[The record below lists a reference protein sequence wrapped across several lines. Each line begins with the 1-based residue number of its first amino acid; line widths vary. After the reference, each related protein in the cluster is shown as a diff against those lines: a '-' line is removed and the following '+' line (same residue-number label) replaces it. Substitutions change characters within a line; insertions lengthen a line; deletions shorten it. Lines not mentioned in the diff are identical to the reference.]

1 MARILQWINAV
12 HFCLKTAPGQE
23 TSIPN
28 LERQLV
34 GKSTSQPDPLTSPLP
49 FLFQYDYLGDR
60 RPVPAGLFPYNYPP
74 SPTVHDK
81 MVRPLLPSHF
91 PSGPLPSQGAV
102 RLGQTDA
109 GGLCAQCLV
118 WVLAASGYLL
128 PPGLASTPGQC
139 SVPVPPTLLR
149 DTGQRSRDEICKHEM
164 PTSPGPQNN
173 PPLQH
178 GEGPGQG
185 ALG

>member
-60 RPVPAGLFPYNYPP
+60 RAVPAGLFPYNYPP

-118 WVLAASGYLL
+118 WFLAASGYLL

-139 SVPVPPTLLR
+139 SVPVPAPPSVTQGRGAGTRSASMKCPHPLDLRTTLLSSMGKGLDR
-149 DTGQRSRDEICKHEM
+149 
-164 PTSPGPQNN
+164 GP
-173 PPLQH
+173 
-178 GEGPGQG
+178 
-185 ALG
+185 